1 MRKVQPMAG
10 KIQDQVQQ
18 ASTIQRN
25 QILEDF
31 KWAVTSRHASLMGRK
46 EVFMG
51 KAKFGIF
58 GDGKEL
64 AQIAMARVFQKGD
77 FRAGYYRD
85 QTFMMALGELTV
97 QQYFAQLYAHTN
109 VEADPASA
117 GRLMNGHFATRS
129 LNEDGS
135 WKSLTTQYN
144 SAADISPTAAQ
155 MPKLLG
161 LAFAS
166 KLYRNNKA
174 LKDMTDFSI
183 HGNEV
188 AWGTIGN
195 ASTSEGMFFESLNA
209 AGVLQV
215 PMVVAVWDDGFGI
228 SVPQEFHTT
237 KGSISEAL
245 LGLQRTATEK
255 GFEILRVKGWDYEA
269 LNQAFAIAARLARE
283 EHVPVLLHVEE
294 MTQPQGHS
302 TSGSHERYKT
312 KERLQWEKDW
322 DCILKFREYI
332 ISSGFASADL
342 LDEIEAEV
350 KGEVKRQKDAAWN
363 EFNGEIKVEFEQAIA
378 LIRNTAEKSSR
389 KISLLQLADDLKK
402 TINPIRKD
410 VVSTVRKCLFLLRA
424 EGEDIKQELANW
436 YLQLQEKNQDRY
448 NSHLYSQ
455 TANSVGHCKEIPAQ
469 VTEDS
474 PLVDGREILQ
484 AFFDYTLEHN
494 PRFFALGE
502 DVGKIGDVNQA
513 FAGLQAKHGDWRVM
527 DTSIRECTI
536 IGQGIGAALRGLRP
550 MVEIQYL
557 DYLLYGIQ
565 LLSDDLA
572 TLTYRTKGGQK
583 APLIVRT
590 RGHRLEG
597 VWHSGSPMGMILS
610 SLRGMIV
617 CVPRNM
623 TQAAG
628 MYATLLQS
636 DEPALVIECLNG
648 YRLKEQLPQ
657 NMGEYTVPMGIP
669 EVLREGRD
677 LTVVTYGSMCRIV
690 LDAATELAEIGVSL
704 EVIDVQTLLPFDT
717 HGIIGQSIQK
727 TNRVLFADEDVPGG
741 GSAFMMQQVLDHQGV
756 YAYLDAAPQTLAAQA
771 HRPAYSTDGDYFSKP
786 SVEDV
791 VEKVYQIM
799 HESNPKKFPAL

>member
-1 MRKVQPMAG
+1 MAG
-10 KIQDQVQQ
+10 KSQDKVQEGY
-18 ASTIQRN
+18 TIQQN
-25 QILEDF
+25 QVLEDF
-31 KWAVTSRHASLMGRK
+31 RWALTSRHASLMGRK

-64 AQIAMARVFQKGD
+64 AQVAMARAFQKGD

-117 GRLMNGHFATRS
+117 GRLMNGHFATRF

-135 WKSLTTQYN
+135 WKSLTSHYN
-144 SAADISPTAAQ
+144 AAADVSPTASQ

-166 KLYRNNKA
+166 KLFRNNKG
-174 LKDMTDFSI
+174 LKDLTDFSVN
-183 HGNEV
+183 GNEV

-195 ASTSEGMFFESLNA
+195 ASTSEGMFFETLNA

-245 LGLQRTATEK
+245 LGFQRTDTEK
-255 GFEILRVKGWDYEA
+255 GFEILRVKGWDYEG
-269 LNQAFAIAARLARE
+269 LMQAFTSAGQLARE
-283 EHVPVLLHVEE
+283 SHVPVLLHVEE

-302 TSGSHERYKT
+302 TSGSHERYKS
-312 KERLQWEKDW
+312 KERLQWENDW
-322 DCILKFREYI
+322 DCILKFKEYI
-332 ISSGFASADL
+332 ISSGFATVDY
-342 LDEIEAEV
+342 LDEIESEV
-350 KGEVKRQKDAAWN
+350 KRDVKRQKDAAWA
-363 EFNGEIKVEFEQAIA
+363 ECAREINVELEEALS
-378 LIRNTAEKSSR
+378 LIRSTAERSSR
-389 KISLLQLADDLKK
+389 KILLLQLAEDLKK

-410 VVSTVRKCLFLLRA
+410 VISTIRKVLFLIRA
-424 EGEDIKQELANW
+424 EGEAIKKDLKDW
-436 YLQLQEKNQDRY
+436 YNQLQEKNFDRY

-455 TANSVGHCKEIPAQ
+455 TEDAVSHCQVIPAK
-469 VTEDS
+469 VNENS

-484 AFFDYTLEHN
+484 AFFDFALEHN
-494 PRFFALGE
+494 PRFFAFGE
-502 DVGKIGDVNQA
+502 DVGKIGDVNQG
-513 FAGLQAKHGDWRVM
+513 FAGLQAKYGEWRVM

-550 MVEIQYL
+550 MAEIQYL
-557 DYLLYGIQ
+557 DYLLYAIQ
-565 LLSDDLA
+565 QLSDDLA

-648 YRLKEQLPQ
+648 YRLKEQMPENVGQ
-657 NMGEYTVPMGIP
+657 YTVPMGIP
-669 EVLREGRD
+669 EILREGKE

-690 LDAATELAEIGVSL
+690 MEAAAELAEIGVFL

-717 HGIIGQSIQK
+717 KGIIGTSIQK
-727 TNRVLFADEDVPGG
+727 TNRVLFTDEDVPGG
-741 GSAFMMQQVLDHQGV
+741 GTAFMLQQVLDHQGV
-756 YAYLDAAPQTLAAQA
+756 YSYLDAAPQTLSAQA

-799 HESNPKKFPAL
+799 HESNPKKFTAL

>member
-1 MRKVQPMAG
+1 MAG

-135 WKSLTTQYN
+135 WKSLTAQYN

-174 LKDMTDFSI
+174 LKDMTDFSV

-255 GFEILRVKGWDYEA
+255 GFEIFRVKGWDYEA
-269 LNQAFAIAARLARE
+269 LNQAFATAARLARE

-342 LDEIEAEV
+342 LDEIEADV

-363 EFNGEIKVEFEQAIA
+363 EFNGEIKVELEQALA

-424 EGEDIKQELANW
+424 ESEDIKQELANW

-455 TANSVGHCKEIPAQ
+455 TAYSVGHCKEIPAQ

-741 GSAFMMQQVLDHQGV
+741 GSAYMMQQVFDHQGV

>member
-1 MRKVQPMAG
+1 MAEKSREKVR
-10 KIQDQVQQ
+10 Q
-18 ASTIQRN
+18 AITIQK
-25 QILEDF
+25 QEVLADF
-31 KWAVTSRHASLMGRK
+31 RWALTSRHASLMGRK

-64 AQIAMARVFQKGD
+64 AQVAMARAFRKGD

-109 VEADPASA
+109 VQAEPASA

-129 LNEDGS
+129 LNEDGT
-135 WKSLTTQYN
+135 WKSLTAQYN

-166 KLYRNNKA
+166 KLYRNNKG
-174 LKDMTDFSI
+174 LKGLTDFSVN
-183 HGNEV
+183 GDEV

-195 ASTSEGMFFESLNA
+195 ASTSEGMFFETLNA

-215 PMVVAVWDDGFGI
+215 PMVVSVWDDGYGI
-228 SVPQEFHTT
+228 SVPTEFHTT

-245 LGLQRTATEK
+245 LGFQRTDTVN
-255 GFEILRVKGWDYEA
+255 GFEILRVKGWDYDA
-269 LNQAFAIAARLARE
+269 LVHAFETAGRLARE

-302 TSGSHERYKT
+302 TSGSHERYKS

-322 DCILKFREYI
+322 DCIAKFREHL
-332 ISSGFASADL
+332 ISSGIATADH
-342 LDEIEAEV
+342 LDEIEADV
-350 KGEVKRQKDAAWN
+350 KVQVKKQKDAAWT
-363 EFNGEIKVEFEQAIA
+363 EFNEEIKVELEQALS
-378 LIRNTAEKSSR
+378 LIRKTAENSTR
-389 KISLLQLADDLKK
+389 KISLLQLADDLQK

-410 VVSTVRKCLFLLRA
+410 VVSSVRKCLFLIRA
-424 EGEDIKQELANW
+424 EGGSIKNELKDWYAQIQEI
-436 YLQLQEKNQDRY
+436 NQSRY

-455 TANSVGHCKEIPAQ
+455 SEFAVQQCKQIPA
-469 VTEDS
+469 EINDNS

-494 PRFFALGE
+494 PQFFTLGQ

-513 FAGLQAKHGDWRVM
+513 FAGLQAKYGEWRVM

-536 IGQGIGAALRGLRP
+536 LGQGIGAALRGLRP
-550 MVEIQYL
+550 MAEIQYL

-597 VWHSGSPMGMILS
+597 VWHSGSPMGMILA
-610 SLRGMIV
+610 SLRGMII

-657 NMGEYTVPMGIP
+657 NIGRFTVPMGIP
-669 EVLREGRD
+669 EILCTGTD

-690 LDAATELAEIGVSL
+690 LEAATELAEIGIYL

-717 HGIIGQSIQK
+717 NGVIGQSIQK

-741 GSAFMMQQVLDHQGV
+741 GAAYMMQQVLDHQG
-756 YAYLDAAPQTLAAQA
+756 AYQFLDAAPQTLSAQA

-791 VEKVYQIM
+791 IEKAYLIM
-799 HESNPKKFPAL
+799 HESNPKKYPSL

>member
-1 MRKVQPMAG
+1 MSGKSQDKVQEG
-10 KIQDQVQQ
+10 FSIQQNQV
-18 ASTIQRN
+18 
-25 QILEDF
+25 LEDF
-31 KWAVTSRHASLMGRK
+31 RWALTSRHASLMGRK

-64 AQIAMARVFQKGD
+64 AQVAMARAFQKGD

-117 GRLMNGHFATRS
+117 GRLMNGHFATRF

-135 WKSLTTQYN
+135 WKSLTSQYN
-144 SAADISPTAAQ
+144 AAADVSPTAAQ

-166 KLYRNNKA
+166 KLFRNNKG
-174 LKDMTDFSI
+174 LKDLTDFSVN
-183 HGNEV
+183 GNEV

-195 ASTSEGMFFESLNA
+195 ASTSEGMFFETMNA

-215 PMVVAVWDDGFGI
+215 PMVVAIWDDGFGI

-245 LGLQRTATEK
+245 LGFQRTDTEK
-255 GFEILRVKGWDYEA
+255 GFEILRVKGWDYEG
-269 LNQAFAIAARLARE
+269 LMQSFASAGQFARE
-283 EHVPVLLHVEE
+283 SHVPVLLHVEE

-302 TSGSHERYKT
+302 TSGSHERYKS
-312 KERLQWEKDW
+312 KERLQWENDW
-322 DCILKFREYI
+322 DCILKFKEYI
-332 ISSGFASADL
+332 ISSGYATIDH
-342 LDEIEAEV
+342 LDEIEAAV
-350 KGEVKRQKDAAWN
+350 KVEVKRQKDAAWAA
-363 EFNGEIKVEFEQAIA
+363 FSGEIKSELEEA
-378 LIRNTAEKSSR
+378 LSMIRSTAEKSSR
-389 KISLLQLADDLKK
+389 KVLLIQLADDLKK

-410 VVSTVRKCLFLLRA
+410 VVSTVRKVLFLIRA
-424 EGEDIKQELANW
+424 EGEGIKKELKDWYIQHQETNF
-436 YLQLQEKNQDRY
+436 DRY

-455 TANSVGHCKEIPAQ
+455 TEDAVSQAQVIPAQ
-469 VTEDS
+469 VNENS
-474 PLVDGREILQ
+474 PMVDGREILQ

-494 PRFFALGE
+494 PRFFAFGE

-513 FAGLQAKHGDWRVM
+513 FAGLQAKYGEWRVM

-536 IGQGIGAALRGLRP
+536 IGQGIGAAMRGLRP
-550 MVEIQYL
+550 MAEIQYL
-557 DYLLYGIQ
+557 DYLLYAIQ

-628 MYATLLQS
+628 MYAALLQS

-648 YRLKEQLPQ
+648 YRLKEQMPQ
-657 NMGEYTVPMGIP
+657 NIGQYTVPMGIP
-669 EVLREGRD
+669 EVLREGND

-690 LDAATELAEIGVSL
+690 MDAAAELAEIGLSL

-717 HGIIGQSIQK
+717 QGIIGNSIQK

-741 GSAFMMQQVLDHQGV
+741 GSAFMLQQVLDNQNV
-756 YAYLDAAPQTLAAQA
+756 YSYLDAAPQTLAAQA

-799 HESNPKKFPAL
+799 HESNPKKYPAW

>member
-1 MRKVQPMAG
+1 MAG

-174 LKDMTDFSI
+174 LKDMTDFSV

-363 EFNGEIKVEFEQAIA
+363 EFNGEIKVEFEQALA

-455 TANSVGHCKEIPAQ
+455 TAYSVGHCKEIPAQ

-786 SVEDV
+786 SLEDV

>member
-1 MRKVQPMAG
+1 MAG
-10 KIQDQVQQ
+10 KSQDKVQEGYSIQQNQV
-18 ASTIQRN
+18 
-25 QILEDF
+25 LEDF
-31 KWAVTSRHASLMGRK
+31 RWALTSRHASLMGRK

-64 AQIAMARVFQKGD
+64 AQVAMARAFQKGD

-117 GRLMNGHFATRS
+117 GRLMNGHFATRF

-135 WKSLTTQYN
+135 WKSLTSQYN
-144 SAADISPTAAQ
+144 AAADVSPTAAQ

-166 KLYRNNKA
+166 KLFRNNKG
-174 LKDMTDFSI
+174 LKDLTDFSVN
-183 HGNEV
+183 GNEV

-195 ASTSEGMFFESLNA
+195 ASTSEGMFFETMNA

-215 PMVVAVWDDGFGI
+215 PMVVAIWDDGFGI

-245 LGLQRTATEK
+245 LGFQRTDTEK
-255 GFEILRVKGWDYEA
+255 GFEILRVKGWDYEG
-269 LNQAFAIAARLARE
+269 LMQSFASAGQFARE
-283 EHVPVLLHVEE
+283 SHVPVLLHVEE

-302 TSGSHERYKT
+302 TSGSHERYKS
-312 KERLQWEKDW
+312 KERLQWENDW
-322 DCILKFREYI
+322 DCILKFKEYI
-332 ISSGFASADL
+332 ISSGYATIDH
-342 LDEIEAEV
+342 LDEIEAAV
-350 KGEVKRQKDAAWN
+350 KVEVKRQKDAAWAA
-363 EFNGEIKVEFEQAIA
+363 FSGEIKSELEEA
-378 LIRNTAEKSSR
+378 LSMIRSTAEKSSR
-389 KISLLQLADDLKK
+389 KVLLIQLADDLKK

-410 VVSTVRKCLFLLRA
+410 VVSTVRKVLFLIRA
-424 EGEDIKQELANW
+424 EGEGIKKEVKDW
-436 YLQLQEKNQDRY
+436 YTQHQEKNFDRY

-455 TANSVGHCKEIPAQ
+455 TEDAVSQAQVIPAQ
-469 VTEDS
+469 VNENS
-474 PLVDGREILQ
+474 PMVDGREILQ

-494 PRFFALGE
+494 PRFFAFGE

-513 FAGLQAKHGDWRVM
+513 FAGLQAKYGEWRVM

-536 IGQGIGAALRGLRP
+536 IGQGIGAAMRGLRP
-550 MVEIQYL
+550 MAEIQYL
-557 DYLLYGIQ
+557 DYLLYAIQ

-628 MYATLLQS
+628 MYAALLQS

-648 YRLKEQLPQ
+648 YRLKEQMPQ
-657 NMGEYTVPMGIP
+657 NIGQYTVPMGIP
-669 EVLREGRD
+669 EVLREGND

-690 LDAATELAEIGVSL
+690 MDAAAELAEIGLSL

-717 HGIIGQSIQK
+717 QGIIGNSIQK

-741 GSAFMMQQVLDHQGV
+741 GSAFMLQQVLDNQNV
-756 YAYLDAAPQTLAAQA
+756 YSYLDAAPQTLAAQA

-799 HESNPKKFPAL
+799 HESNPKKYPAL

>member
-1 MRKVQPMAG
+1 MEGQFLG
-10 KIQDQVQQ
+10 KMQENASLAKQV
-18 ASTIQRN
+18 
-25 QILEDF
+25 LEDF
-31 KWAVTSRHASLMGRK
+31 RIAVTSRHASLMGRK

-64 AQIAMARVFQKGD
+64 AQVAMARAFQKGD

-97 QQYFAQLYAHTN
+97 QQYFAQLYAHAQ
-109 VEADPASA
+109 VEAEPASA

-129 LNEDGS
+129 VEEDGT
-135 WKSLTTQYN
+135 WKTLTSQYN

-166 KLYRNNKA
+166 KLYRNNQGLDFMK
-174 LKDMTDFSI
+174 DFSI
-183 HGNEV
+183 RGNEV

-215 PMVVAVWDDGFGI
+215 PLVIAIWDDGYGI

-245 LGLQRTATEK
+245 LGLQRNESEK
-255 GFEILRVKGWDYEA
+255 GFEILRVKGWDYES
-269 LNQAFAIAARLARE
+269 LLQAFDTAGRLSRE
-283 EHVPVLLHVEE
+283 EHVPVMIHVEE

-312 KERLQWEKDW
+312 KERLQWEQDW
-322 DCILKFREYI
+322 DCILKFKEYI
-332 ISSGFASADL
+332 ISSGIATADQ
-342 LDEIEAEV
+342 LDQIDAEAKAEV
-350 KGEVKRQKDAAWN
+350 RRQKDAAWN
-363 EFNGEIKVEFEQAIA
+363 AFSNEIKEELELALG
-378 LIRNTAEKSSR
+378 LIREAASKSSR
-389 KISLLQLADDLKK
+389 KIVLLQLAEELKK

-410 VVSTVRKCLFLLRA
+410 VVSTVRKILVILRL
-424 EGEDIKQELANW
+424 EGEEVKKDLKAWFAQMEK
-436 YLQLQEKNQDRY
+436 KNQDRY
-448 NSHLYSQ
+448 NSHLYCETSHSWSFVKQ
-455 TANSVGHCKEIPAQ
+455 IRPQIDENSA
-469 VTEDS
+469 
-474 PLVDGREILQ
+474 LVDGREILQ
-484 AFFDYTLEHN
+484 AFFDYTLAHD

-513 FAGLQAKHGDWRVM
+513 FAGLQSKYGEWRVM
-527 DTSIRECTI
+527 DTGIRECTI

-550 MVEIQYL
+550 MAEIQYL
-557 DYLLYGIQ
+557 DYLLYAIQ

-572 TLTYRTKGGQK
+572 TLSYRTKGGQK

-610 SLRGMIV
+610 SLRGMLV
-617 CVPRNM
+617 CVPRDM

-636 DEPALVIECLNG
+636 DDPALVIECLNG
-648 YRLKEQLPQ
+648 YRIKEKMPHNIGQ
-657 NMGEYTVPMGIP
+657 YTVPLGKP
-669 EVLREGRD
+669 EVLREGTD
-677 LTVVTYGSMCRIV
+677 LSLVTYGSMCRLV
-690 LDAATELAEIGVSL
+690 MEAAEELNSIGISV
-704 EVIDVQTLLPFDT
+704 EVVDVQTLLPFDT
-717 HGIIGQSIQK
+717 QGIVGQSIQK
-727 TNRVLFADEDVPGG
+727 TNRVIFIDEDVPGG
-741 GSAFMMQQVLDHQGV
+741 ATAYMMQQVLDHQQV
-756 YAYLDAAPQTLAAQA
+756 FAYLDAAPQTLSAKA

-786 SVEDV
+786 SVEDI
-791 VEKVYQIM
+791 VEKVYQVM
-799 HESNPKKFPAL
+799 QEANPKKFPAI

>member
-1 MRKVQPMAG
+1 MAG

-25 QILEDF
+25 QVLEDF
-31 KWAVTSRHASLMGRK
+31 RWAVTSRHASLMGRK

-64 AQIAMARVFQKGD
+64 AQIAMARAFQKGD

-129 LNEDGS
+129 LNEDGT
-135 WKSLTTQYN
+135 WKSLTAQYN

-166 KLYRNNKA
+166 KLYRNNKG
-174 LKDMTDFSI
+174 LKDLTDFSVL
-183 HGNEV
+183 GNEV

-195 ASTSEGMFFESLNA
+195 ASTSEGMFFETLNA

-245 LGLQRTATEK
+245 LGLQRTDTEK

-269 LNQAFAIAARLARE
+269 LNQAFATAGRLARE
-283 EHVPVLLHVEE
+283 EHVPVLLHVED

-332 ISSGFASADL
+332 VYSGFASADL
-342 LDEIEAEV
+342 LDEIEGEV
-350 KGEVKRQKDAAWN
+350 KGEVKQQKDAAWN
-363 EFNGEIKVEFEQAIA
+363 EFNGEIKVEFEQALM
-378 LIRNTAEKSSR
+378 LIRATAEKSSR

-424 EGEDIKQELANW
+424 EGDDIKQELANW

-455 TANSVGHCKEIPAQ
+455 TEYSVGRCKEIPAQ

-494 PRFFALGE
+494 PLFFALGE

-513 FAGLQAKHGDWRVM
+513 FAGLQAKYGDWRVM

-657 NMGEYTVPMGIP
+657 NMGEYTVPMGVS
-669 EVLREGRD
+669 EVLREGKD

-690 LDAATELAEIGVSL
+690 LDAAAELAEIGISL

-741 GSAFMMQQVLDHQGV
+741 GTAYMMQQVLDHQGV
-756 YAYLDAAPQTLAAQA
+756 YAYLDAAPQTLAAQD

-799 HESNPKKFPAL
+799 HESNPKKYPAL

>member
-1 MRKVQPMAG
+1 MAEKSREKVRQA
-10 KIQDQVQQ
+10 ITVQKQ
-18 ASTIQRN
+18 EMLA
-25 QILEDF
+25 DF
-31 KWAVTSRHASLMGRK
+31 RWALTSRHASLMGRK

-64 AQIAMARVFQKGD
+64 AQVAMARAFRKGD

-109 VEADPASA
+109 VQAEPASA

-129 LNEDGS
+129 LNEDGT

-166 KLYRNNKA
+166 KLYRNNKG
-174 LKDMTDFSI
+174 LKGLTDFSVN
-183 HGNEV
+183 GNEV

-195 ASTSEGMFFESLNA
+195 ASTSEGMFFETLNA

-215 PMVVAVWDDGFGI
+215 PMVVAVWDDGYGI
-228 SVPQEFHTT
+228 SVPTEFHTT

-245 LGLQRTATEK
+245 LGFQRTDTVN
-255 GFEILRVKGWDYEA
+255 GFEILRVKGWDYDA
-269 LNQAFAIAARLARE
+269 LVHAFETAGRLARE

-302 TSGSHERYKT
+302 TSGSHERYKS

-322 DCILKFREYI
+322 DCIAKFREHL
-332 ISSGFASADL
+332 ISSGIATADH

-350 KGEVKRQKDAAWN
+350 KVQVKKQKDAAWT
-363 EFNGEIKVEFEQAIA
+363 EFNEEIKVEFEQALS
-378 LIRNTAEKSSR
+378 LIRKTAESSTR
-389 KISLLQLADDLKK
+389 KISLLQLAHELQK

-410 VVSTVRKCLFLLRA
+410 VVSTIRKCLFLIRA
-424 EGEDIKQELANW
+424 EGDSIKKELKDWYEQIQEIN
-436 YLQLQEKNQDRY
+436 KSRY

-455 TANSVGHCKEIPAQ
+455 SEFAVQQCKQIPA
-469 VTEDS
+469 EINDNS

-494 PRFFALGE
+494 PQFFTLGE

-513 FAGLQAKHGDWRVM
+513 FAGLQAKYGEWRVM

-536 IGQGIGAALRGLRP
+536 LGQGIGAALRGLRP
-550 MVEIQYL
+550 MAEIQYL

-610 SLRGMIV
+610 SLRGMII

-657 NMGEYTVPMGIP
+657 NIGRYTVPMGIP
-669 EVLREGRD
+669 EILCTGTD

-690 LDAATELAEIGVSL
+690 LEAATELAEIGIFL

-717 HGIIGQSIQK
+717 NGIIGQSIQK

-741 GSAFMMQQVLDHQGV
+741 GAAYMMQQVLDYQG
-756 YAYLDAAPQTLAAQA
+756 AYQFLDAAPQTLSAQA

-786 SVEDV
+786 SVEDI
-791 VEKVYQIM
+791 VEKVYLIM
-799 HESNPKKFPAL
+799 HESNPKKYPSL

>member
-1 MRKVQPMAG
+1 MEGKSQDKVQEG
-10 KIQDQVQQ
+10 Y
-18 ASTIQRN
+18 TIQQN
-25 QILEDF
+25 QVLEDF
-31 KWAVTSRHASLMGRK
+31 RWALTSRHASLMGRK

-64 AQIAMARVFQKGD
+64 AQVAMARAFQKGD

-117 GRLMNGHFATRS
+117 GRLMNGHFATRF

-135 WKSLTTQYN
+135 WKSLTSQYN
-144 SAADISPTAAQ
+144 AAADVSPTASQ

-166 KLYRNNKA
+166 KLFRNNKG
-174 LKDMTDFSI
+174 LKDLTDFSVN
-183 HGNEV
+183 GNEV

-195 ASTSEGMFFESLNA
+195 ASTSEGMFFETLNA

-245 LGLQRTATEK
+245 LGFQRTDTEK
-255 GFEILRVKGWDYEA
+255 GFEILRVKGWDYEG
-269 LNQAFAIAARLARE
+269 LMQAFTSAGQLARE
-283 EHVPVLLHVEE
+283 SHVPVLLHVEE

-302 TSGSHERYKT
+302 TSGSHERYKS
-312 KERLQWEKDW
+312 KERLQWENDW
-322 DCILKFREYI
+322 DCILKFKEYI
-332 ISSGFASADL
+332 ISSGFATVDY
-342 LDEIEAEV
+342 LDEIESEV
-350 KGEVKRQKDAAWN
+350 KRDVKRQKDAAWA
-363 EFNGEIKVEFEQAIA
+363 ECAREINVELEEALL
-378 LIRNTAEKSSR
+378 LIRSTAERSSR
-389 KISLLQLADDLKK
+389 KILLLQLADDLKK

-410 VVSTVRKCLFLLRA
+410 VISTIRKVLFLIRA
-424 EGEDIKQELANW
+424 EGEAIKKDLKDW
-436 YLQLQEKNQDRY
+436 YNQLQEKNFDRY

-455 TANSVGHCKEIPAQ
+455 TEDAVSHCQVIPAK
-469 VTEDS
+469 VNENS

-484 AFFDYTLEHN
+484 AFFDFALEHN
-494 PRFFALGE
+494 PRFFAFGE
-502 DVGKIGDVNQA
+502 DVGKIGDVNQG
-513 FAGLQAKHGDWRVM
+513 FAGLQAKYGEWRVM

-550 MVEIQYL
+550 MAEIQYL
-557 DYLLYGIQ
+557 DYLLYAIQ
-565 LLSDDLA
+565 QLSDDLA

-648 YRLKEQLPQ
+648 YRLKEQMPENVGQ
-657 NMGEYTVPMGIP
+657 YTVPMGIP
-669 EVLREGRD
+669 EILREGKE

-690 LDAATELAEIGVSL
+690 MEAAAELAEIGVFL

-717 HGIIGQSIQK
+717 KGIIGTSIQK
-727 TNRVLFADEDVPGG
+727 TNRVLFTDEDVPGG
-741 GSAFMMQQVLDHQGV
+741 GTAFMLQQVLDHQGV
-756 YAYLDAAPQTLAAQA
+756 YSYLDAAPQTLSAQA

-799 HESNPKKFPAL
+799 HESQPKKFPAL

>member
-1 MRKVQPMAG
+1 MAG

-25 QILEDF
+25 QVLEDF
-31 KWAVTSRHASLMGRK
+31 RWAVTSRHASLMGRK

-64 AQIAMARVFQKGD
+64 AQLAMARAFQKGD

-109 VEADPASA
+109 VVADPASA

-135 WKSLTTQYN
+135 WKSLTSQYN

-166 KLYRNNKA
+166 KLFRNNKD
-174 LKDMTDFSI
+174 LKDMTDFSVL
-183 HGNEV
+183 GNEV

-195 ASTSEGMFFESLNA
+195 ASTSEGMFFETLNA

-215 PMVVAVWDDGFGI
+215 PMVIAVWDDGFGI

-245 LGLQRTATEK
+245 LGLQRTDTER

-269 LNQAFAIAARLARE
+269 LNEAFASAGRLARE

-312 KERLQWEKDW
+312 QERLQWEKDW

-332 ISSGFASADL
+332 VSSGYASADL
-342 LDEIEAEV
+342 LDEIEAEA
-350 KGEVKRQKDAAWN
+350 KSEVKRQKEAAWN
-363 EFNGEIKVEFEQAIA
+363 EFNGEIKVELEEALA
-378 LIRNTAEKSSR
+378 LIRATAEKSSR

-424 EGEDIKQELANW
+424 EGEDIKQELSNW
-436 YLQLQEKNQDRY
+436 YVNLQNKNQDRY

-455 TANSVGHCKEIPAQ
+455 TEYSVGRCKEIPAQ

-648 YRLKEQLPQ
+648 YRLKEQLPH
-657 NMGEYTVPMGIP
+657 NMGEYTVPMGVA
-669 EVLREGRD
+669 EVLREGKD

-690 LDAATELAEIGVSL
+690 LDAAAELAEIGVSL

-741 GSAFMMQQVLDHQGV
+741 GTAYMLQQVLDHQGV

-799 HESNPKKFPAL
+799 HESNPKKYPAI

>member
-1 MRKVQPMAG
+1 MAEKSREKVR
-10 KIQDQVQQ
+10 Q
-18 ASTIQRN
+18 AITIQK
-25 QILEDF
+25 QEVLADF
-31 KWAVTSRHASLMGRK
+31 RWALTSRHASLMGRK

-64 AQIAMARVFQKGD
+64 AQVAMARAFRKGD

-109 VEADPASA
+109 VQAEPASA

-129 LNEDGS
+129 LNEDGT
-135 WKSLTTQYN
+135 WKSLTAQYN

-166 KLYRNNKA
+166 KLYRNNKG
-174 LKDMTDFSI
+174 LKGLTDFSVN
-183 HGNEV
+183 GDEV

-195 ASTSEGMFFESLNA
+195 ASTSEGMFFETLNA

-215 PMVVAVWDDGFGI
+215 PMVVAVWDDGYGI
-228 SVPQEFHTT
+228 SVPTEFHTT

-245 LGLQRTATEK
+245 LGFQRTDTVN
-255 GFEILRVKGWDYEA
+255 GFEILRVKGWDYDA
-269 LNQAFAIAARLARE
+269 LVHAFETAGRLARE

-302 TSGSHERYKT
+302 TSGSHERYKS

-322 DCILKFREYI
+322 DCIAKFREHL
-332 ISSGFASADL
+332 ISSGIATADH
-342 LDEIEAEV
+342 LDEIEADV
-350 KGEVKRQKDAAWN
+350 KVQVKKQKDAAWT
-363 EFNGEIKVEFEQAIA
+363 EFNEEIKVELEQALS
-378 LIRNTAEKSSR
+378 LIRKTAENSTR
-389 KISLLQLADDLKK
+389 KISLLQLADDLQK

-410 VVSTVRKCLFLLRA
+410 VVSAVRKCLFLIRA
-424 EGEDIKQELANW
+424 EGGSIKNELKDWYAQIQEI
-436 YLQLQEKNQDRY
+436 NQSRY

-455 TANSVGHCKEIPAQ
+455 SEFAVQQCKQIPA
-469 VTEDS
+469 EINDNS

-494 PRFFALGE
+494 PQFFTLGQ
-502 DVGKIGDVNQA
+502 DVGKIGDVNQG
-513 FAGLQAKHGDWRVM
+513 FAGLQAKYGEWRVM

-536 IGQGIGAALRGLRP
+536 LGQGIGAALRGLRP
-550 MVEIQYL
+550 MAEIQYL

-597 VWHSGSPMGMILS
+597 VWHSGSPMGMILA
-610 SLRGMIV
+610 SLRGMII

-657 NMGEYTVPMGIP
+657 NIGRFTVPMGIP
-669 EVLREGRD
+669 EILCTGTD

-690 LDAATELAEIGVSL
+690 LEAATELAEIGIYL

-717 HGIIGQSIQK
+717 NGVIGQSIQK

-741 GSAFMMQQVLDHQGV
+741 GAAYMMQQVLDHQG
-756 YAYLDAAPQTLAAQA
+756 AYQFLDAAPQTLSAQA

-791 VEKVYQIM
+791 IEKAYLIM
-799 HESNPKKFPAL
+799 HESNPKKYPSL

>member
-1 MRKVQPMAG
+1 MEGQFLG
-10 KIQDQVQQ
+10 KMQEKASLAKQV
-18 ASTIQRN
+18 
-25 QILEDF
+25 LEDF
-31 KWAVTSRHASLMGRK
+31 RIAVTSRHASLMGRK

-64 AQIAMARVFQKGD
+64 AQVAMARAFQKGD

-97 QQYFAQLYAHTN
+97 QQYFAQLYAHAQ

-129 LNEDGS
+129 VEEDGS
-135 WKSLTTQYN
+135 WKSLTSQYN

-166 KLYRNNKA
+166 KLYRNNQGLDFMK
-174 LKDMTDFSI
+174 DFSI
-183 HGNEV
+183 RGNEV

-215 PMVVAVWDDGFGI
+215 PLVIAIWDDGYGI

-245 LGLQRTATEK
+245 LGLQRNESEK

-269 LNQAFAIAARLARE
+269 LLQAFDSAGRLARE
-283 EHVPVLLHVEE
+283 EHVPVMIHVEE

-312 KERLQWEKDW
+312 KERLQWEQDW
-322 DCILKFREYI
+322 DCILKFKEYI
-332 ISSGFASADL
+332 ISSAIATADQ
-342 LDEIEAEV
+342 LDQIDAEAKAEV
-350 KGEVKRQKDAAWN
+350 RRQKDAAWN
-363 EFNGEIKVEFEQAIA
+363 AFSNEIKEELELALG
-378 LIRNTAEKSSR
+378 LIREAAAKSSR
-389 KISLLQLADDLKK
+389 KIVLLQLAEELKK

-410 VVSTVRKCLFLLRA
+410 VVSTVRKILVILRS
-424 EGEDIKQELANW
+424 EGEEVKKDLKAWFAQMEK
-436 YLQLQEKNQDRY
+436 KNQDRY
-448 NSHLYSQ
+448 NSHLYCETSH
-455 TANSVGHCKEIPAQ
+455 SWSFVKEIRPQIDENSA
-469 VTEDS
+469 
-474 PLVDGREILQ
+474 LVDGREILQ
-484 AFFDYTLEHN
+484 AFFDYTLAHD

-513 FAGLQAKHGDWRVM
+513 FAGLQSKYGEWRVM
-527 DTSIRECTI
+527 DTGIRECTI

-550 MVEIQYL
+550 MAEIQYL
-557 DYLLYGIQ
+557 DYLLYAIQ

-572 TLTYRTKGGQK
+572 TLSYRTKGGQK

-610 SLRGMIV
+610 SLRGMLV
-617 CVPRNM
+617 CVPRDM

-636 DEPALVIECLNG
+636 DDPALVIECLNG
-648 YRLKEQLPQ
+648 YRIKEKMPHNIGQ
-657 NMGEYTVPMGIP
+657 YTVPLGKP
-669 EVLREGRD
+669 EVLREGTD
-677 LTVVTYGSMCRIV
+677 LSLVTYGSMCRLV
-690 LDAATELAEIGVSL
+690 MDAAEELNSIGISV

-717 HGIIGQSIQK
+717 HGIVGQSIQK
-727 TNRVLFADEDVPGG
+727 TNRVIFIDEDVPGG
-741 GSAFMMQQVLDHQGV
+741 ASAYMMQQVLDHQQV
-756 YAYLDAAPQTLAAQA
+756 FAFLDAAPQTLSAKA

-786 SVEDV
+786 SVEDI
-791 VEKVYQIM
+791 VEKVYQVM
-799 HESNPKKFPAL
+799 QEANPKKFPAI

>member
-1 MRKVQPMAG
+1 MAEKSREKVRQS
-10 KIQDQVQQ
+10 I
-18 ASTIQRN
+18 TIQK
-25 QILEDF
+25 QEVLADF
-31 KWAVTSRHASLMGRK
+31 RWALTSRHASLMGRK

-64 AQIAMARVFQKGD
+64 AQVAMARAFRKGD

-109 VEADPASA
+109 VQAEPASA

-129 LNEDGS
+129 LNEDGT
-135 WKSLTTQYN
+135 WKSLTAQYN

-166 KLYRNNKA
+166 KLYRNNKG
-174 LKDMTDFSI
+174 LKGLTDFSVN
-183 HGNEV
+183 GDEV

-195 ASTSEGMFFESLNA
+195 ASTSEGMFFETLNA

-215 PMVVAVWDDGFGI
+215 PMVVAVWDDGYGI
-228 SVPQEFHTT
+228 SVPTEFHTT

-245 LGLQRTATEK
+245 LGFQRTDTVN
-255 GFEILRVKGWDYEA
+255 GFEILRVKGWDYDA
-269 LNQAFAIAARLARE
+269 LVHAFETAGRLARE

-302 TSGSHERYKT
+302 TSGSHERYKS

-322 DCILKFREYI
+322 DCIAKFREHL
-332 ISSGFASADL
+332 ISSGIATADH
-342 LDEIEAEV
+342 LDEIEADV
-350 KGEVKRQKDAAWN
+350 KVQVKKQKDAAWT
-363 EFNGEIKVEFEQAIA
+363 EFNEEIKVELEQALS
-378 LIRNTAEKSSR
+378 LIRKTAENSSR
-389 KISLLQLADDLKK
+389 KISLLQLADDLQK

-410 VVSTVRKCLFLLRA
+410 VVSAVRKCLFLIRA
-424 EGEDIKQELANW
+424 EGGSIKNELKDW
-436 YLQLQEKNQDRY
+436 YAQIQKINQSRY

-455 TANSVGHCKEIPAQ
+455 SEFAVQQCKQIPA
-469 VTEDS
+469 EINDNS

-494 PRFFALGE
+494 PQFFTLGQ

-513 FAGLQAKHGDWRVM
+513 FAGLQAKYGEWRVM

-536 IGQGIGAALRGLRP
+536 LGQGIGAALRGLRP
-550 MVEIQYL
+550 MAEIQYL

-597 VWHSGSPMGMILS
+597 VWHSGSPMGMILA
-610 SLRGMIV
+610 SLRGMII

-657 NMGEYTVPMGIP
+657 NIGRFTVPMGIP
-669 EVLREGRD
+669 EILCTGTD

-690 LDAATELAEIGVSL
+690 LEAATELAEIGIFL

-717 HGIIGQSIQK
+717 NGIIGQSIQK

-741 GSAFMMQQVLDHQGV
+741 GAAYMMQQVLDHQG
-756 YAYLDAAPQTLAAQA
+756 AYQFLDAAPQTLSAQA

-791 VEKVYQIM
+791 IEKAYLIM
-799 HESNPKKFPAL
+799 HESNPKK